1 MQGHPSPFLREVLA
15 GGGSTA
21 IVSAFLNP
29 VDVIKTRRQLFA
41 YRELSALEVARKL
54 SQEGRGGIVALWA
67 PGLSATIARELVYS
81 GCTKGVY
88 PIARDFIAGDR
99 EPTLVQRVAAASATG
114 FTGSIGA
121 NAFDVV
127 KIRQFDAPARYE
139 GGLLSAMRAIARE
152 EGLVAG
158 LLLRGCSASAPRGA
172 AIAVGEVTTY
182 DQTKSYLRQHYEDG
196 CALAGRRHAAYACS
210 LARSSSPHPFFLTP
224 PPLLRS
230 RLAHG
235 QLRLTR
241 GRLADHGRR
250 GDDRRRAIRPDQI
263 PRDGLLRPGRR
274 LRIRAPPPAA
284 ARGPHC
290 ALQRLAPHL
299 LSARPACNLD
309 LPALRGHAP
318 MAWARVPVAC
328 PHACGTAVLAQ
339 SGFVG
344 SLSSPMQ
351 SFTRLLPTVLNAP
364 STFVV
369 SLSARSSPVRP
380 PFAPVSFFV
389 RLFRIAKLRLVN
401 TVMRQC
407 IYPNIVYM
415 HHRSVVTYSVLNFC
429 VSARPRDDE
438 GGARADARTARPQRM
453 RRARRRGHDRRPV
466 GTRSRD
472 FRLTSNVFE
481 STSRLRTSPYRR
493 TSDK

>member
-263 PRDGLLRPGRR
+263 PHDGLLRPGRR

-364 STFVV
+364 STFAS
-369 SLSARSSPVRP
+369 SLSRLSPVRP
-380 PFAPVSFFV
+380 PLRAVGSCYRVSFFV

-429 VSARPRDDE
+429 VCASP
-438 GGARADARTARPQRM
+438 
-453 RRARRRGHDRRPV
+453 RRRGWRPRGPRGHSACVVHGVVGMTDDRWAR
-466 GTRSRD
+466 GAAT
-472 FRLTSNVFE
+472 LA
-481 STSRLRTSPYRR
+481 
-493 TSDK
+493 